1 MTHDYTYNE
10 IQEAKKR
17 INNIG
22 RILPTKKLNKY
33 NPERYILSGLKSYV
47 NKKIS
52 KSKAWHDSLHY
63 TVELAK

>member
-22 RILPTKKLNKY
+22 RILPPKKLNKY
-33 NPERYILSGLKSYV
+33 NPERYIL
-47 NKKIS
+47 
-52 KSKAWHDSLHY
+52 
-63 TVELAK
+63 

>member
-22 RILPTKKLNKY
+22 RILMYGTPFYMALLFRCLQLMRHGCKM
-33 NPERYILSGLKSYV
+33 S
-47 NKKIS
+47 
-52 KSKAWHDSLHY
+52 
-63 TVELAK
+63 